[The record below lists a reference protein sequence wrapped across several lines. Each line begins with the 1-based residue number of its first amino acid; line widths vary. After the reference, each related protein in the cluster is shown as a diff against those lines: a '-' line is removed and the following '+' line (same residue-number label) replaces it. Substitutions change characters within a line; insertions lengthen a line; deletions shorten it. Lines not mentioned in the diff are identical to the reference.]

1 MQTVW
6 QLYLTGHLK
15 NQVDNHNSAH
25 ASWITLHTAS
35 NLKTQLENHLVLLSG
50 SLRWMQD
57 SVPVNSVARPVLNTS
72 LH

>member
-6 QLYLTGHLK
+6 QLYLTGYLK
-15 NQVDNHNSAH
+15 NQVDSHSSAH
-25 ASWITLHTAS
+25 ASWIAPHTAS

-50 SLRWMQD
+50 PLWWTQD
-57 SVPVNSVARPVLNTS
+57 SVPVNAVAQPVLNTS